1 MNSFFDKQGQSKGV
15 PVSLSPREA
24 FEYLQ
29 GNAAILDIRPEY
41 ETSFRV
47 FDITKVFYLPFSLYR
62 DELTLIPNDVP
73 LIIADSVGTK
83 STEVAHYL
91 MEHDYTQISCLA
103 GGIVE
108 WDRAGLPLKKD
119 VDYEMMGGCAC
130 RLQPQKP
137 RIEGSALKE
146 VSK

>member
-1 MNSFFDKQGQSKGV
+1 MDLFFSKL
-15 PVSLSPREA
+15 SLSPREA

-29 GNAAILDIRPEY
+29 NGAAILDIRPEY
-41 ETSFRV
+41 ETSFRI
-47 FDITKVFYLPFSLYR
+47 FDVSKVYYLPYNLYR
-62 DELTLIPNDVP
+62 DELSLIPKDVP

-83 STEVAHYL
+83 CIEAANYL
-91 MEHDYTQISCLA
+91 MEHGYTQIACLA

-108 WDRAGLPLKKD
+108 WDRTGLPLSRD
-119 VDYEMMGGCAC
+119 VDYEMVGGCAC

-146 VSK
+146 GSK